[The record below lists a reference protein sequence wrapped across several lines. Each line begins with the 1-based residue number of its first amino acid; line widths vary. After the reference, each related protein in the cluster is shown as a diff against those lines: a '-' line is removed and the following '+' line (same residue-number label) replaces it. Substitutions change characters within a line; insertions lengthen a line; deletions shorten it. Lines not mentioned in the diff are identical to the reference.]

1 MSNELRELGHDMHRP
16 HYVIF
21 FPPKQRIKLIGF
33 SFQKL
38 RNGCREYHGFGI
50 PSKKITIISINWMIH
65 ISLTHFR
72 LIFLYSNMLDV
83 LGQDFDLSISE
94 NCLHITLMRSKF
106 LFYEKE
112 KRVEQKRAMNFLIV

>member
-1 MSNELRELGHDMHRP
+1 
-16 HYVIF
+16 
-21 FPPKQRIKLIGF
+21 
-33 SFQKL
+33 
-38 RNGCREYHGFGI
+38 
-50 PSKKITIISINWMIH
+50 MIH